1 MLISLHNW
9 YSASDLGALGERK
22 ARLTGE
28 IALSQLTRL
37 RKLLYMYSGSVKA
50 SIVFSQQGDNC
61 VTLELDYETELE
73 LVCQRCLEP
82 FTQEICEHTSV
93 ALELSS
99 SSWPSKVN
107 DCELLMLPDD
117 RFSPSALI
125 EDELIVSVPLAPVH
139 FPEDRCGSLINRL
152 KNSVDYLTTQPQAS
166 LVVENNLGVTK

>member
-1 MLISLHNW
+1 MPISLHNW
-9 YSASDLGALGERK
+9 YSASDLSALGERK

-37 RKLLYMYSGSVKA
+37 RELLFTYSGSVKA
-50 SIVFSQQGDNC
+50 SIAFSQQGDDC
-61 VTLELDYETELE
+61 VTLDLDYKVALE

-82 FTQEICEHTSV
+82 FAQEICEHTSV

-99 SSWPSKVN
+99 PSWSVRDN
-107 DCELLMLPDD
+107 DCELLVLSGD

-139 FPEDRCGSLINRL
+139 FPEDRCGSLIKRL
-152 KNSVDYLTTQPQAS
+152 KSSVDCVTTQPQT
-166 LVVENNLGVTK
+166 LLIEENNQE